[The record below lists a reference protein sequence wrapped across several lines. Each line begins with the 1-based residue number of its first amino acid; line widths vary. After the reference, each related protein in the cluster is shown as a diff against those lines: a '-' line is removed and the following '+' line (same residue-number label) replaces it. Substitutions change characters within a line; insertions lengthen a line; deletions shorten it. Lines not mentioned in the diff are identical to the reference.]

1 MKLYKSKLFRL
12 AALTVAMS
20 QVLSIPTITGFAD
33 EMKGNVFANQ

>member
-20 QVLSIPTITGFAD
+20 QVLSIPTITSFAD
-33 EMKGNVFANQ
+33 EGQENVFANQ